1 MLLQRAGPA
10 RFRLFVKGFCHQS
23 SRERPLN
30 MGEGC
35 LNRTSGELLKTGH
48 PHTRTLSQR
57 SEDRNYTQGQ
67 EPSPGVSINIL
78 WKKPP
83 WAFNLRCGNTFS
95 MWTIMEGCFRFWIH
109 EPHKITMQASLFLCL
124 TVRILTMPNSPFSVN
139 LWKTQPNLWKTQ
151 KWPNGPKNL
160 R

>member
-1 MLLQRAGPA
+1 MKTADMLLQRAGHA
-10 RFRLFVKGFCHQS
+10 EFRLFVKGFCHQG

-30 MGEGC
+30 MGEEF
-35 LNRTSGELLKTGH
+35 LNRTSGKLLKTGH
-48 PHTRTLSQR
+48 SHTKTFSQR

-83 WAFNLRCGNTFS
+83 WALNLRCGNTFS

-109 EPHKITMQASLFLCL
+109 EPHNITMKKSSPGWLQNVSLDCSLKRRK
-124 TVRILTMPNSPFSVN
+124 TSVQ
-139 LWKTQPNLWKTQ
+139 LF
-151 KWPNGPKNL
+151 
-160 R
+160 